1 MYKFVNTVRQN
12 SCSAFNKN
20 LVFARCSLE
29 NRCSA
34 LVFVVVVFVVVFELK
49 KGQMCKYQSYENT

>member
-20 LVFARCSLE
+20 LFFARCSLE

-34 LVFVVVVFVVVFELK
+34 LVFVVVVVVFELK
-49 KGQMCKYQSYENT
+49 KGQMWKYQSYENT